1 MENFKETIKDHAYNQ
16 GIICGESH
24 VDELEGIVT
33 NEPKNNKYET
43 VKFHKLNIFPYY
55 LIGKVISKFDFS
67 GTNKYLNGVGM
78 LIAPDIV
85 LTVAHNLCH
94 MSNKDEILITK
105 RVLFFAAA
113 HGDFNLFE
121 PVKSINTY
129 IPENYINALKTD
141 NREEQLYNDW
151 GLIFLSAPIG
161 NYVTQIL
168 DVDRSSNYI
177 KLVDGL
183 YSFFVNNENL
193 NLSALTKIAQSE
205 KISIVGYTEYKE
217 NYKNNTAYK
226 FIKNF
231 NKNIDESELNEAGK
245 ININININT
254 SETEGLISSS
264 RYYKNTEK
272 KNTGVQGIDY
282 IVLGNEEY
290 NRDFDNSDADKL
302 IMCESKGFLK
312 MDEEFGLKS
321 IRYRIS
327 TYKGQSGS
335 PIFIRSRL
343 ISEKDS
349 NMKVKPSYIYKFIGL
364 HSRRGPSS
372 EDKFYES
379 EKLNN
384 LTENLMTCETTEKS
398 DISKNEIIKQ
408 NGICDYNIALSIMG
422 ESIRDIRTIVSR
434 TNREICKTL
443 IKTDFVSTRIL
454 LNTDIKVN
462 GVFKKNLPLSTLFNF
477 GSKIFNVPK
486 EYILL
491 KEIASGSDIPNI
503 HNYNFDQNKK
513 LTEIIK
519 EDEEILTLELMLN
532 IKKYGE
538 FMSNTIIQKFLENY
552 DLEEKQLK
560 TDFQKYMK
568 KLFHSIFQEITSF
581 ENNLPTYGKLFK
593 KIRKMILSKLGIHS

>member
-1 MENFKETIKDHAYNQ
+1 MENFKDNAYNQ
-16 GIICGESH
+16 GIICGENH
-24 VDELEGIVT
+24 VDELEGIIT
-33 NEPKNNKYET
+33 NEPMNNKYET

-78 LIAPDIV
+78 LIAPDVV

-94 MSNKDEILITK
+94 MSNKEEILLSK

-121 PVKSINTY
+121 PVKSLNTY

-151 GLIFLSAPIG
+151 GLVFLSAPIG
-161 NYVTQIL
+161 NYITQIL
-168 DVDRSSNYI
+168 DVDRSSYM
-177 KLVDGL
+177 KLLDGF

-193 NLSALTKIAQSE
+193 NLPTLTKIAQSD

-272 KNTGVQGIDY
+272 KTTCVQGIDY

-290 NRDFDNSDADKL
+290 NRDLDINDAEKL

-312 MDEEFGLKS
+312 NDEEVSLKS

-335 PIFIRSRL
+335 PIFMRSRL
-343 ISEKDS
+343 ITEKDP
-349 NMKVKPSYIYKFIGL
+349 NMKNKPSYIYKFIGL

-384 LTENLMTCETTEKS
+384 LTENLMTSEVTDKT

-422 ESIRDIRTIVSR
+422 DTIREIKSIVRSI
-434 TNREICKTL
+434 NREVCKTVL
-443 IKTDFVSTRIL
+443 KSDFVPTKIL
-454 LNTDIKVN
+454 LNNEIKVN
-462 GVFKKNLPLSTLFNF
+462 GVFKKNLPLSILFNF

-503 HNYNFDQNKK
+503 HNYNFDNNKK
-513 LTEIIK
+513 LNEIIK
-519 EDEEILTLELMLN
+519 EDEEVMRLELMLN

-538 FMSNTIIQKFLENY
+538 FMSNNIIQKFLENY

-568 KLFHSIFQEITSF
+568 KLFHSMFQEITPF
-581 ENNLPTYGKLFK
+581 ENILPTYGKLFK

>member
-1 MENFKETIKDHAYNQ
+1 MENFKETIKDYAYNQ

-67 GTNKYLNGVGM
+67 GTNKFLNGVGI
-78 LIAPDIV
+78 LIAPDVV

-94 MSNKDEILITK
+94 MSNKDEILLTK

-161 NYVTQIL
+161 NYITQIL

-177 KLVDGL
+177 KLIDGL

-193 NLSALTKIAQSE
+193 NLPALTKIAQSD

-272 KNTGVQGIDY
+272 KNSGVQGIDY

-290 NRDFDNSDADKL
+290 NRDFDLNDADKL
-302 IMCESKGFLK
+302 IMSESKGFLK
-312 MDEEFGLKS
+312 NDEELSLKS

-343 ISEKDS
+343 ISEKDP
-349 NMKVKPSYIYKFIGL
+349 NMKTKPSYIYKFIGL

-384 LTENLMTCETTEKS
+384 LTE
-398 DISKNEIIKQ
+398 
-408 NGICDYNIALSIMG
+408 
-422 ESIRDIRTIVSR
+422 
-434 TNREICKTL
+434 
-443 IKTDFVSTRIL
+443 IL
-454 LNTDIKVN
+454 
-462 GVFKKNLPLSTLFNF
+462 
-477 GSKIFNVPK
+477 
-486 EYILL
+486 
-491 KEIASGSDIPNI
+491 
-503 HNYNFDQNKK
+503 
-513 LTEIIK
+513 
-519 EDEEILTLELMLN
+519 
-532 IKKYGE
+532 
-538 FMSNTIIQKFLENY
+538 
-552 DLEEKQLK
+552 
-560 TDFQKYMK
+560 
-568 KLFHSIFQEITSF
+568 
-581 ENNLPTYGKLFK
+581 
-593 KIRKMILSKLGIHS
+593 